1 MKILGVI
8 IITLTIGEL
17 FNQDRPDLAF
27 FLAIGLLIAMMI
39 E

>member
-17 FNQDRPDLAF
+17 FNQNRPDLAF
-27 FLAIGLLIAMMI
+27 LLAFALVFAMI
-39 E
+39 LD